1 VTAQPAPWWRTAVF
15 YEVYLRSFADSD
27 GDGVGDLTGLRH
39 RLPYLADLGVDAL
52 WITPFY
58 RSPMVDHGYDVV
70 DPRGVDPLF
79 GDLATFDAMLADAHA
94 LGLRVTIDVVPNH
107 TSDQHPWFQAALA
120 APPGGPERA
129 RYLFRD
135 GRGPGGAQPPN
146 NWQSNFG
153 GPAWERVP
161 DGQWYL
167 HHFAPSQPDLNWRNP
182 EVRADAEQTLRFWLD
197 RGVDGFR
204 VDVAH
209 GLVKDAQLRDNP
221 GVHQWGSGH
230 GPETRYAWDQPETHD
245 IYRAWR
251 RLLDSYPGER
261 MAIGEVYLADATARA
276 RYVRPDE
283 LHLAFNFALL
293 WAPWDAAALRDAIDG
308 SLTAGAAVGAATTW
322 VLSSH
327 DAVRHVTRYGGGEP
341 GRRRARAAALLLLGL
356 PGPVYLYQGEELG
369 LPEVALPDDL
379 LQDPLFRY
387 TRGERRGRDGCRVP
401 LPWSG
406 DRPPYGFGP
415 GPETWLPQPADWG
428 PLTVEAQRDDPTSML
443 ALYRAALATR
453 RAEPALRGGTLS
465 WLESPADVL
474 AFSRAP
480 AAGGPGVV
488 VAVNLSARAVPA
500 PPGRVL
506 LASDPDA
513 PAGTVP
519 PDTAVWVRP
528 ER

>member
-1 VTAQPAPWWRTAVF
+1 MTSQSAPWWRSAVF
-15 YEVYLRSFADSD
+15 YEVYLRSFADGT
-27 GDGVGDLTGLRH
+27 GDGVGDLAGLRH

-58 RSPMVDHGYDVV
+58 PSPMVDHGYDVA

-79 GDLATFDAMLADAHA
+79 GDLAAFDAMLADAHA
-94 LGLRVTIDVVPNH
+94 LGLKVTIDVVPNH
-107 TSDQHPWFQAALA
+107 TSDQHPWFRAALA
-120 APPGGPERA
+120 APPGSPERD

-135 GRGPGGAQPPN
+135 GRGPDGAEPPN
-146 NWQSNFG
+146 NWQSAFG
-153 GPAWERVP
+153 GPAWDRVP

-167 HHFAPSQPDLNWRNP
+167 HHFAPGQPDLDWRHP
-182 EVRADAEQTLRFWLD
+182 EVQADAEATLRFWLD

-209 GLVKDAQLRDNP
+209 GLVKDARLRDNP
-221 GVHQWGSGH
+221 GVHRWGTGH
-230 GPETRYAWDQPETHD
+230 GPETRYAWDQPETHEV
-245 IYRAWR
+245 YRSWR
-251 RLLDSYPGER
+251 RLLDSYAGDR
-261 MAIGEVYLADATARA
+261 MAVGEVYLADAAART

-293 WAPWDAAALRDAIDG
+293 WAGWDAAALRDAVDG
-308 SLTAGAAVGAATTW
+308 SLTASAQVGAATTW

-327 DAVRHVTRYGGGEP
+327 DSVRHLTRYGGGEV

-356 PGPVYLYQGEELG
+356 PGPAYLYQGEELG
-369 LPEVALPDDL
+369 LPEVELPDEV
-379 LQDPLFRY
+379 LQDPVFRY

-406 DRPPYGFGP
+406 DRPPYGFGASSR
-415 GPETWLPQPADWG
+415 TWLPQPADWA
-428 PLTVEAQRDDPTSML
+428 PLTVEAQQDDPDSML

-474 AFSRAP
+474 AFARP
-480 AAGGPGVV
+480 GAGGEPVV
-488 VAVNLSARAVPA
+488 VAVNLSGRSVPA
-500 PPGRVL
+500 PPGHPL
-506 LASDPDA
+506 LVSDPAA
-513 PAGTVP
+513 PAGTLP
-519 PDTAVWVRP
+519 PDSAAWVRP
-528 ER
+528 PQ